1 MENFELYEENTIQ
14 FIEHVSVNVYHW
26 KAPYY
31 RELEDTPE
39 EVYFQANEIIVCIVK
54 EIKDDEILVQLED
67 GGMVWLN
74 GNNLRII
81 ENPE

>member
-1 MENFELYEENTIQ
+1 MENFELYQEHSLQ

-31 RELEDTPE
+31 KELETEPVETYFKDGDT
-39 EVYFQANEIIVCIVK
+39 IIGIVK

-74 GNNLRII
+74 GDNLRIV
-81 ENPE
+81 